1 MKGLY
6 HRMPIVNVVLLM
18 SVKKIKN
25 AMCFIFALLVLSG
38 IFLTASADGDG
49 AAEIEEIADVVAEK
63 EAATAAA
70 AAEAE
75 AEAKKVN
82 DVVDMDAKSEDA
94 SMEETS
100 TDDIPTQEINEAS
113 GLSGPVLAMA
123 VGIVLIVSGLGVVA
137 ASNKK
142 IKAGKKAKSVK

>member
-1 MKGLY
+1 M
-6 HRMPIVNVVLLM
+6 
-18 SVKKIKN
+18 
-25 AMCFIFALLVLSG
+25 
-38 IFLTASADGDG
+38 
-49 AAEIEEIADVVAEK
+49 
-63 EAATAAA
+63 
-70 AAEAE
+70 
-75 AEAKKVN
+75 
-82 DVVDMDAKSEDA
+82 VDMDVKSEDA
-94 SMEETS
+94 SMEEAS